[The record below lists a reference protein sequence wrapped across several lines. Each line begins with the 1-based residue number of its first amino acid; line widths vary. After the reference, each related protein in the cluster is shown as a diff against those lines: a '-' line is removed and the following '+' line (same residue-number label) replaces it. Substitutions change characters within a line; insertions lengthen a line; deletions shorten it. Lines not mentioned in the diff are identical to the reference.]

1 MRFAH
6 VTDVHLSVDRGD
18 PRGGLEFT
26 ARHGDGTDVEAALDA
41 AFIHAAGR
49 GAGLALVTGDLTEHG
64 TTAEFRRFA
73 SRARAAP
80 LPVWTVPGN
89 HDHYGHLHDP
99 DPADR
104 PRGEGFLGSAT
115 VGRYESVMGARWWSR
130 DHGSLHVVGL
140 DWFSALCGIDAEEQR
155 DFLATDLGHL
165 PDGTQVLLLSHDQLD
180 PGWFDHIR
188 DVAPQVRVI
197 GALSGHC
204 HSPKLVADDEGC
216 QHVSTGSVSFGGLDW
231 SPPQIR
237 FLDWDGSRLT
247 VGPPERA
254 RARRAVRRPSPP
266 PGNGRARR
274 SWLIGGGQHLAG
286 GAVDGEELTVAADDP
301 DSPGAVVVGFDSS
314 PGARWL
320 RQLPGT
326 PITGLAAGA
335 GAVVCITQS
344 GGVHCL
350 AAADGEPR
358 WSRQLGDP
366 CRNRLMSPPVLTPD
380 GAVVAGNLAAV
391 AALDLAH
398 GEPRWLRED
407 LGPVDTL
414 LTLGA
419 GVCAGSTVVL
429 PFSGPHR
436 GLTGLRLGD
445 GGVDWTDPP
454 GAPPPLSGVVPVGD
468 GDALVVRD
476 GPLLERFALA
486 SGEVRWRLPLR
497 GRFSTAAPHHDG
509 DRITVVTGD
518 GILHRVEA
526 RSGEL
531 ERELPLAGVR
541 EGYGPYRTSGAGAPT
556 APVRV
561 AGELVI
567 VLVDGSVWA
576 LPSGSE
582 GTRLLADLATE
593 VTAQPVAFAGGLAV
607 VDTAGVLHLVDVA
620 PEAAVPGPG

>member
-18 PRGGLEFT
+18 PQGGLEFT
-26 ARHGDGTDVEAALDA
+26 ARHGDGTDVVAALDA
-41 AFIHAAGR
+41 AFVHAAGR

-64 TTAEFRRFA
+64 TTAELRRFA
-73 SRARAAP
+73 SRASASP

-89 HDHYGHLHDP
+89 HDHYGHLHEP

-104 PRGEGFLGSAT
+104 PRGDGFLGSAT
-115 VGRYESVMGARWWSR
+115 VARYESVLGPRWWSR

-155 DFLATDLGHL
+155 DFLAADLGPL
-165 PDGTQVLLLSHDQLD
+165 PGGTQVLLLSHDQLD
-180 PGWFDHIR
+180 PDWFDHIR
-188 DVAPQVRVI
+188 DVAPRVRVI

-204 HSPKLVADDEGC
+204 HSPKLVTTEDGC
-216 QHVSTGSVSFGGLDW
+216 QHVSTGSVCFGGLDW

-237 FLDWDGSRLT
+237 LLDWDGSRLT

-254 RARRAVRRPSPP
+254 QSRRGGRASPP
-266 PGNGRARR
+266 PGGRTRR
-274 SWLIGGGQHLAG
+274 SWLIGGRQHLAG
-286 GAVDGEELTVAADDP
+286 GAVDGDALTVAADDP
-301 DSPGAVVVGFDSS
+301 DTPGAVVVGFDSS
-314 PGARWL
+314 PGPRWL
-320 RQLPGT
+320 RQLPGS

-335 GAVVCITQS
+335 DAVVCVTQS

-350 AAADGEPR
+350 AAGDGEPR

-366 CRNRLMSPPVLTPD
+366 CRNRLMSLPLLTPD
-380 GAVVAGNLAAV
+380 GAVVAGNLAAI

-407 LGPVDTL
+407 LGPFDTL

-419 GVCAGSTVVL
+419 GTCAGSTVVI

-436 GLTGLRLGD
+436 GLTSLRLGD
-445 GGVDWTDPP
+445 GGVEWTDPP
-454 GAPPPLSGVVPVGD
+454 DTPPPLSPVVPVGD
-468 GDALVVRD
+468 GDGVVVRD
-476 GPLLERFALA
+476 GPLLERFVL
-486 SGEVRWRLPLR
+486 STGEVRWRLPLR
-497 GRFSTAAPHHDG
+497 GRFSTAAPDHDG

-518 GILHRVEA
+518 GVLHRVEA
-526 RSGEL
+526 QSGEL
-531 ERELPLAGVR
+531 EFELPLAGVR
-541 EGYGPYRTSGAGAPT
+541 EGYGPYRTTGAGAPT

-576 LPSGSE
+576 LPSGSA
-582 GTRLLADLATE
+582 GTRLLADLGTE
-593 VTAQPVAFAGGLAV
+593 VTAQPVVFAGGLAV

-620 PEAAVPGPG
+620 PENPAPVPG